1 MTLTI
6 RGPKKRA
13 LFRALCRRWL
23 TALEAARVVGVHSL
37 SQRCTEWERSEAFA
51 AAGYVLHR
59 RWVDLPSG
67 SRVLA
72 YRIGRATRWSA

>member
-1 MTLTI
+1 MTRPGT
-6 RGPKKRA
+6 KKHA
-13 LFRALCRRWL
+13 LFTALRSRWL
-23 TALEAARVVGVHSL
+23 TPLEAAAQVGILSL
-37 SQRCTEWERSEAFA
+37 SQRVTEWERSEAFQ

-72 YRIGRATRWSA
+72 YRIGRATHWTA